1 MEGRK
6 QKLEEGEGGEVK
18 EGGTVYK
25 KWLEYGITE

>member
-6 QKLEEGEGGEVK
+6 QKLEEGEGEVK